1 MTQINLINFLGNL
14 ALSDGLSTKIKTDP
28 TNLTIQ
34 TIASQLNISLSDKE
48 IELIKDKNED
58 IEIFCKAVQPIVYD
72 GNGGKSR

>member
-1 MTQINLINFLGNL
+1 MTQINLVNFLGSL

-28 TNLTIQ
+28 TNQTIQ

-58 IEIFCKAVQPIVYD
+58 IEIFCKL
-72 GNGGKSR
+72 